1 MEVSMDE
8 VQHPVN
14 RGEDD
19 TYEPPALVELGSLA
33 DLTRGITTGTDT
45 ITAGSAPI

>member
-33 DLTRGITTGTDT
+33 ELTRGSGLGSDS
-45 ITAGSAPI
+45 ITAGSTI